1 LALDSAVNR
10 HQGRP
15 GGADLAALRS
25 DDASAGC
32 MMGVALA
39 AILLFGLGMAAVTVY
54 FSRFGAPAEDDPAA
68 AEQVDLS

>member
-1 LALDSAVNR
+1 
-10 HQGRP
+10 
-15 GGADLAALRS
+15 
-25 DDASAGC
+25 